1 MSAVKARNE
10 AVGMAVA
17 GVVTAGVS
25 LIILPLTLAL
35 IGVQWALRAVR
46 WVGRKAGASWAQ

>member
-35 IGVQWALRAVR
+35 VGVQWALRAIH